1 MVSVNHYV
9 LTVLIFLMKW
19 VYVSTLIAQSYK
31 TQNRNSPNVIFNFWM
46 RDLFLL
52 GPTVTSAVRCWHELL
67 PCAGSFASFWQN
79 CSHIVYP
86 CPPHVPLKRCYGPLA
101 FLFQSLISCRTNYWL
116 APLDPVTFTVH
127 LFWEGIELERTLPV
141 ANDRKSI

>member
-1 MVSVNHYV
+1 MLLDV
-9 LTVLIFLMKW
+9 LFLPNCTK
-19 VYVSTLIAQSYK
+19 YALFKRKEKQCKSSIQPQRDHSSPQSYK
-31 TQNRNSPNVIFNFWM
+31 TQSRNSPNVIFNFWI

-52 GPTVTSAVRCWHELL
+52 GPTVTSAVLCWHELL
-67 PCAGSFASFWQN
+67 PCAGLFASFWQN

-86 CPPHVPLKRCYGPLA
+86 CPPHVLLKRCSGPLA

-127 LFWEGIELERTLPV
+127 LFWGRH
-141 ANDRKSI
+141 